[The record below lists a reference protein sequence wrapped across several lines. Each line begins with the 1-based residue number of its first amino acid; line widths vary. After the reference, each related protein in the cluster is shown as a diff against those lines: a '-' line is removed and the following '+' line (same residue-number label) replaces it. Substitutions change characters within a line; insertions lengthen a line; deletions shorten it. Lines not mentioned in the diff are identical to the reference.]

1 MNKSTESEYDP
12 TRFMHFYHPINW
24 QIPPKFQVNA
34 VAPIRICDI
43 GGWTDTWFAKN
54 GAVLNFAVY
63 PQVEVQIST
72 HEATEESGGITIN
85 AENYGDSYIFDRSNQ
100 PIVFAEEVEY
110 FKHPLIEAAVDAMG
124 IAKNKELTY
133 EISIYS
139 SAPPGAST
147 GTSAAVSVALIS
159 ALDKLTEGRM
169 TAHEIAMKAHSIE
182 TDHLHL
188 QCGVQDQLASAY
200 GGINFIE
207 MHDFPNSTV
216 SPVHIPDR
224 LWLELQNRMAV
235 IYVGEPHKS
244 SEIHQMVIKSLERKS
259 SKGQEVLERLSENA
273 RNAKTALL
281 LGDLFQFAQCL
292 NVNTMLQEQ
301 LHSKLVSRSVKEI
314 MKIAYNY
321 GAIAGKVNG
330 AGGDGG
336 SVTILFSGDRSK
348 KRKCIEKLEELG
360 YKYLYTPFCDHG
372 VRTWEGF
379 RGMNEV

>member
-1 MNKSTESEYDP
+1 MTYDLGTLEWNVHGKS
-12 TRFMHFYHPINW
+12 RC
-24 QIPPKFQVNA
+24 VNA

-54 GAVLNFAVY
+54 GAILNFAVY
-63 PQVEVQIST
+63 PQVEVQINSRIADT
-72 HEATEESGGITIN
+72 GGEIKIN
-85 AENYGDSYIFDRSNQ
+85 AENYGDNYIYAK
-100 PIVFAEEVEY
+100 VEEIEY
-110 FKHPLIEAAVDAMG
+110 YKHPLIEAAIEAMG
-124 IAKNKELTY
+124 LAESSDMDYN
-133 EISIYS
+133 ISIYS

-159 ALDKLTEGRM
+159 ALDELTAGRM

-188 QCGVQDQLASAY
+188 QCGIQDQLASAY

-207 MHDFPNSTV
+207 MLDFPNAIV
-216 SPVHIPDR
+216 SPVKVPER

-235 IYVGEPHKS
+235 IYVGKPHKS
-244 SEIHQMVIKSLERKS
+244 SEIHQMVIKSLESNDK
-259 SKGQEVLERLSENA
+259 KGQEVLRLLGDNA

-281 LGDLFQFAQCL
+281 LGDLMQFAQCMQF
-292 NVNTMLQEQ
+292 NTQLQTR
-301 LHSKLVSRSVKEI
+301 LHPKLVGEAAQEI
-314 MKIAYNY
+314 MKIASEY

-336 SVTILFSGDRSK
+336 SVVLLFSSNRSR
-348 KRKCIEKLEELG
+348 KRKCIERLEEMG
-360 YKYLYTPFCDHG
+360 YISMYTPLCEHG

-379 RGMNEV
+379 GPWS